1 MDVHGRIARA
11 ISDALRDPEKLPE
24 ALILCGVLEAYGVL
38 LAAVVFG
45 VVEAFTGFWVSGD
58 LAGRRRTVGVIVLW
72 FSVLLVIIIAEA
84 FLLRRQSS
92 SCLGVRDTPCF
103 AIATWGLQCFVNWSF
118 AFFCSPNPRAGAAM
132 YRPPGQSRTLAP
144 APAPH
149 PASLAAAPL
158 PHPGF
163 LAPTGLLRPASLA
176 PAGIPCPASF
186 ALPGFRRPA
195 SPETAAPVSMGVEAS
210 GVDFP
215 HLSYQMAQAT
225 V

>member
-118 AFFCSPNPRAGAAM
+118 AFFCCNLIGPIIVSCEIVPV
-132 YRPPGQSRTLAP
+132 
-144 APAPH
+144 
-149 PASLAAAPL
+149 
-158 PHPGF
+158 
-163 LAPTGLLRPASLA
+163 LRLNLIAWLQLE
-176 PAGIPCPASF
+176 
-186 ALPGFRRPA
+186 ALTFRNQN
-195 SPETAAPVSMGVEAS
+195 SMFCSCSVCYSKVYKTYCEN
-210 GVDFP
+210 
-215 HLSYQMAQAT
+215 
-225 V
+225 